1 MDVKVKVYKQVYSEM
16 FRGDNLNCFLQS
28 LPNDYFN
35 GKLKA
40 VCLSRDCVP
49 SRRGRKDAICRICV
63 VLLT

>member
-40 VCLSRDCVP
+40 VCLSRDCVFRLGEAEKMP
-49 SRRGRKDAICRICV
+49 FVGFALFC
-63 VLLT
+63 